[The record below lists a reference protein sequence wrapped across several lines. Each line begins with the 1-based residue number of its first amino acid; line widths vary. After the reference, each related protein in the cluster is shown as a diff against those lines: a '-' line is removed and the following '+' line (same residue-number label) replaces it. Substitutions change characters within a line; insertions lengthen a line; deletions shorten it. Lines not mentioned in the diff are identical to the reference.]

1 MQIERKKIMK
11 HSSIQGLLLTALFVI
26 IGFSIFGQNLEPKK
40 RPLEPDAT
48 ISSKITGKDYQL
60 YISFPGGY
68 SIKDTTRYPVLYVL
82 DGAFCYPIINMARRS
97 MDMGKELEDVII
109 VCIGSGLDLPSWYS
123 NRFYDDTPSSDTFYD
138 RQNEKEMGFP
148 TGTIR
153 SGGAANFLRCITTEI
168 IPYIDTHCK
177 TTNDRGIAGHSL
189 GGLFATYCMLNSKGI
204 FTRYG
209 LLSPSLWW
217 NNNEIVNQAE
227 SLFSKNKTW
236 DILPTKVF
244 ISVGK
249 KEDSLMFRGITKF
262 SKLIEDK
269 DFKNVSFYRQ
279 FFDDETH
286 QSVLPAALSRTLSV
300 LYGIRQ

>member
-1 MQIERKKIMK
+1 MK
-11 HSSIQGLLLTALFVI
+11 HSNVQSLLLTALFLI
-26 IGFSIFGQNLEPKK
+26 IGVSIFGQNLEPKN

-68 SIKDTTRYPVLYVL
+68 SVKDTTRYPVLYVL

-97 MDMGKELEDVII
+97 MDAAKELEDVII
-109 VCIGSGLDLPSWYS
+109 VCIGSGLDVHWLS
-123 NRFYDDTPSSDTFYD
+123 NRYYDDTPSSDTIND
-138 RQNEKEMGFP
+138 RQYEKEIGFP
-148 TGTIR
+148 KGTIR
-153 SGGAANFLRCITTEI
+153 SGGAANFLRCMTTEI

-189 GGLFATYCMLNSKGI
+189 SGLFAAYCLLNSKGI

-217 NNNEIVNQAE
+217 NNNEIVNQAD
-227 SLFSKNKTW
+227 SFVAKNKTS
-236 DILPTKVF
+236 DISPTKIF
-244 ISVGK
+244 ISVGT
-249 KEDSLMFRGITKF
+249 KEDSLMFPGITKF

-269 DFKNVSFYRQ
+269 AFKNVSIYQQ
-279 FFDDETH
+279 FFEDETH
-286 QSVLPAALSRTLSV
+286 QSVIPAALSRTLSV